1 MMDMIENQVL
11 LLQGAWSKVVAR
23 STGQLQAC
31 EGFHYALVALYVRI
45 QTAAAYAML
54 KKQDEAEALL
64 TRALQDA
71 APDGL
76 ALPFAENYCRLAP
89 LLQRRPQDAFLNQIT
104 LLGGQLAQS
113 IARLQRKG
121 ACPAALNGLTDRER
135 DICLLIAQRL
145 RNREIAEKLFLTEG
159 SVKQY
164 LNQIYSKLHFAG
176 DARTKREQLIAL
188 VNAPNP

>member
-1 MMDMIENQVL
+1 MAFANLGKDRV
-11 LLQGAWSKVVAR
+11 R
-23 STGQLQAC
+23 S
-31 EGFHYALVALYVRI
+31 
-45 QTAAAYAML
+45 
-54 KKQDEAEALL
+54 
-64 TRALQDA
+64 
-71 APDGL
+71 
-76 ALPFAENYCRLAP
+76 LP
-89 LLQRRPQDAFLNQIT
+89 LNQIMVNPAQPRT
-104 LLGGQLAQS
+104 HFEEEALQQLAQS